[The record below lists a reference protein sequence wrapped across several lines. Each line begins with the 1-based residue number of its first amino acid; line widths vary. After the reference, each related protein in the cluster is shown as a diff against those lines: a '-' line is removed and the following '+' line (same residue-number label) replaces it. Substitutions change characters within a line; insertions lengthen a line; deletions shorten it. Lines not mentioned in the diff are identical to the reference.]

1 MEERYWE
8 LREAVD
14 RAWDEYNKNP
24 NISTN
29 LNYDIAL
36 HEYTDF
42 CVEILEKLM
51 EENSEVLT
59 NLKNI

>member
-1 MEERYWE
+1 MEEKYWE
-8 LREAVD
+8 LRENVD

-29 LNYDIAL
+29 LGYDIAL

-51 EENSEVLT
+51 EENSDVLA